1 MSSDE
6 EGVKMVR
13 MAAAQI
19 DTLCPQVRLLFPSVN
34 VIVCFLVMLLMF
46 VSLLYIIL
54 LIFSRYIFK
63 IPLRS
68 KVVGVPLKNQKSIW
82 IIKLL

>member
-19 DTLCPQVRLLFPSVN
+19 DTLCPQVRPLFPSVN